1 MKTTISSPG
10 RASQASRPSR
20 GKQSQAMMQLVQ
32 GMRADIVDYRRLREF
47 LELQFHGALRHQSHT
62 LVDVAAN
69 ITELVDTLEQRRQER
84 VALASELI
92 GPGEPVSMQGV
103 MRLLTESSRAVVQAD
118 WDMLEGLVRECKE
131 ANARN
136 CRLLTEQHEIMQRV
150 LNREADTY
158 APA

>member
-1 MKTTISSPG
+1 MKKTISSPG
-10 RASQASRPSR
+10 SAPQSSR
-20 GKQSQAMMQLVQ
+20 GKQSEAMMQLVQ
-32 GMRADIVDYRRLREF
+32 GMRADIADYRRLREL
-47 LELQFHGALRHQSHT
+47 LELQFNAALRHQSQT

-84 VALASELI
+84 VVLAGELI

-103 MRLLTESSRAVVQAD
+103 MRLLTPSSRTVLQTD
-118 WDMLEGLVRECKE
+118 WDTLEGLVRECKE